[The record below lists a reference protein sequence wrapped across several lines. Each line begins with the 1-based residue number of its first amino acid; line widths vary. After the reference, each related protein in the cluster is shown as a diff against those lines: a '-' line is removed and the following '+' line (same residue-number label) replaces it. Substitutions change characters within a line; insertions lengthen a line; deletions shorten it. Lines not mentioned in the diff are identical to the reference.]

1 MACFQPNIA
10 VAYGSREDGY
20 KLKFIRHSDIDRS
33 LEDIRAVYGNS
44 RVGKL
49 MFLPCGHCVACAQ
62 DYARAWQGRIM
73 CEYESRREK
82 GEEKSV
88 FLTLTYINEPS
99 SPDVAVSL
107 LRQFIKDVRNKYGN
121 GIKFFGCTE
130 RGSNTR
136 RLHHH
141 LILFGVDFEDKEV
154 CSKRGLFYCYRS
166 KIADKLWSHGFVQI
180 GSLDIK
186 SAGYVSKYCD
196 KKKISGIADG
206 ESVIMSRGLGKEY
219 FLKHK
224 KEIFES
230 DYLYF
235 EGNKFK
241 MPRIFIR
248 WALNDADFY
257 LKVSAEDYQIRK
269 ELVAASFRYDK
280 CYSVQREEEA
290 VIMQKEM
297 LEYKKASEEVLRD
310 VY

>member
-1 MACFQPNIA
+1 MACFQPRLAID
-10 VAYGSREDGY
+10 YGLRPDGKHHIRFLKSWENLADVREGY
-20 KLKFIRHSDIDRS
+20 REH
-33 LEDIRAVYGNS
+33 
-44 RVGKL
+44 L
-49 MFLPCGHCVACAQ
+49 MFLPCNKCVACAQ

-73 CEYESRREK
+73 CEYASRQEK
-82 GEEKSV
+82 KETRNV
-88 FLTLTYINEPS
+88 FLTLTYSIEPRT
-99 SPDVAVSL
+99 PEIAVER
-107 LRQFIKDVRNKYGN
+107 LRKFVKDCRNKYGN

-141 LILFGVDFEDKEV
+141 IILFGVDFDDKEPV
-154 CSKRGLFYCYRS
+154 AKRGMFYCYQS
-166 KIADKLWSHGFVQI
+166 KEANKLWSYGFVQI
-180 GSLDIK
+180 GTLDIA

-196 KKKISGIADG
+196 KKKISGVDDG

-219 FLKHK
+219 FIKHK

-248 WALNDADFY
+248 WALNDDDF
-257 LKVSAEDYQIRK
+257 LMKIAAQDYVERKQI
-269 ELVAASFRYDK
+269 VAQHFRYDK
-280 CYSVQREEEA
+280 CRSLSSEEES
-290 VIMQKEM
+290 IKESKEI